1 MIEEGIIDMKLS
13 IVMTT
18 YNGMRHIEEQLD
30 SILNQKRKADEVLIY
45 DDGSNDGTIEFI
57 DNYINNNKLNNIWK
71 LIVNEENKGWR
82 RNFVEGIWSST
93 GDLVFPCDQD
103 DIWHENK
110 LKTVENIMTENPQIQ
125 VLTTN
130 VTNLYDN
137 GDRKQSDNQ
146 DGTIE
151 KISWEKH
158 IFKVG
163 APGCV
168 FCIRKEIVEQSKNYY
183 NIEYA
188 HDDYFWKLGLFA
200 DGLFNYNKDLIDYR
214 RHNDSTFSVE
224 VRKNRNSKARIKW
237 INMALNYCEDLTD
250 YVRNDDSITKKD
262 KKLEVI
268 MRNKKYLK
276 LRKKFYETGN
286 PLLIFPMIKY
296 KDCYLQPK
304 QLLGDIYIKYISR

>member
-1 MIEEGIIDMKLS
+1 MKLS

-18 YNGMRHIEEQLD
+18 YNGMEYIKDQLD
-30 SILNQKRKADEVLIY
+30 SIVNQKRKADEVLIY

-57 DNYINNNKLNNIWK
+57 ENYINNNGLNNTWK

-82 RNFVEGIWSST
+82 RNFVEGIWASM

-110 LKTVENIMTENPQIQ
+110 LEIVENIMTENPQIQ

-137 GDRKQSDNQ
+137 GDRKPSDNQ
-146 DGTIE
+146 DG
-151 KISWEKH
+151 KIVKVSWKKH
-158 IFKVG
+158 IFRVD

-168 FCIRKEIVEQSKNYY
+168 YCIRRGLVNKSKNYY
-183 NIEYA
+183 RVEYA

-200 DGLFNYNKDLIDYR
+200 DGLYNFNKDLIDYR

-224 VRKNRNSKARIKW
+224 TRKNRNVDARIKW
-237 INMALNYCEDLTD
+237 IDMALDFCDDLTD
-250 YVRNDDSITKKD
+250 YVNNDDMIVEKD
-262 KKLEVI
+262 KKLSVI
-268 MRNKKYLK
+268 KRNRKYLN

-286 PLLIFPMIKY
+286 PLLIFQMSMY
-296 KDCYLQPK
+296 KDCYLK
-304 QLLGDIYIKYISR
+304 SRQLLGDIYIKYISK

>member
-1 MIEEGIIDMKLS
+1 MKLS

-18 YNGMRHIEEQLD
+18 YNGIKHIEAQLD

-57 DNYINNNKLNNIWK
+57 GEYISNNKLNDTWK

-103 DIWHENK
+103 DIWHEDK
-110 LKTVENIMTENPQIQ
+110 LEVIEKIMINNPQIK

-130 VTNLYDN
+130 VTNLYGN
-137 GDRKQSDNQ
+137 GDKEQSSDQN
-146 DGTIE
+146 E
-151 KISWEKH
+151 KLEKVSWGKH
-158 IFKVG
+158 IFKVD

-168 FCIRKEIVEQSKNYY
+168 FCIRKEIVEKSKNYY
-183 NIEYA
+183 NLEYA

-200 DGLFNYNKDLIDYR
+200 DGLYNYNRDMIDYR
-214 RHNDSTFSVE
+214 RHDDSTFSVE
-224 VRKNRNSKARIKW
+224 VRKSRNTKARIKW
-237 INMALNYCEDLTD
+237 IDMALDYCDDLTN
-250 YVRNDDSITKKD
+250 YISDDNTIVEKD
-262 KKLEVI
+262 KKLSVI
-268 MRNKKYLK
+268 KRNRKYLN

-286 PLLIFPMIKY
+286 PLLIFQMSRY
-296 KDCYLQPK
+296 KDCYLQSR
-304 QLLGDIYIKYISR
+304 QLLGDIYIKYIFR